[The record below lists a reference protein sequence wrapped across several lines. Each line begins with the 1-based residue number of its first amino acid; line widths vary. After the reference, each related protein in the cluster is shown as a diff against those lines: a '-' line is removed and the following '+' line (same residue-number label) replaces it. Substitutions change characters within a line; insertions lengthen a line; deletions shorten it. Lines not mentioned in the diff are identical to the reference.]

1 MPIIS
6 GEMVLPAVFM
16 GDMIPETPSTGRVLI
31 VLHQQDSSPG
41 RLGSLLSARGFEL
54 DIRRPRFGDSLPE
67 TLADYS
73 GAIVFGGPM
82 SANDEEDWLRREI
95 DWIKVP
101 LNENKPFLGICL
113 GAQMLARHLG
123 HRVYAHPHGK
133 VEVGYY
139 PIQPTDHGHRICECP
154 FPKQVY
160 QWHREGFDLPA
171 GAILL
176 ASGEDFEAQ
185 AFRYGAAAYGFQFH
199 PEVTFDMMCRWSIKG
214 ADKMVLPG
222 AQPRHLHIE
231 GWHRHDAPIARWTD
245 AFLSAWAARV
255 PMSAV

>member
-1 MPIIS
+1 M
-6 GEMVLPAVFM
+6 A
-16 GDMIPETPSTGRVLI
+16 R
-31 VLHQQDSSPG
+31 
-41 RLGSLLSARGFEL
+41 RL
-54 DIRRPRFGDSLPE
+54 
-67 TLADYS
+67 
-73 GAIVFGGPM
+73 
-82 SANDEEDWLRREI
+82 
-95 DWIKVP
+95 
-101 LNENKPFLGICL
+101 
-113 GAQMLARHLG
+113 LARHLG

-255 PMSAV
+255 PMSTV

>member
-1 MPIIS
+1 MLILIILMQQPI
-6 GEMVLPAVFM
+6 
-16 GDMIPETPSTGRVLI
+16 LI
-31 VLHQQDSSPG
+31 VLHQERSTPG
-41 RLGSLLSARGFEL
+41 RVGQQLRRLGFEL
-54 DIRRPRFGDSLPE
+54 DVRRPRFGDALPE
-67 TLADYS
+67 TMQDHAAA
-73 GAIVFGGPM
+73 AIFGGPM
-82 SANDEEDWLRREI
+82 SANDNDEFIRREI
-95 DWIKVP
+95 DWIAAP
-101 LNENKPFLGICL
+101 LKDDRPFLGICL
-113 GAQMLARHLG
+113 GAQMCARALG
-123 HRVYAHPHGK
+123 GRVFSHPHGQ
-133 VEVGYY
+133 VEAGYY
-139 PIQPTDHGHRICECP
+139 PVRPTAAGLAVVDPWPE
-154 FPKQVY
+154 QVY

-255 PMSAV
+255 PMSTV